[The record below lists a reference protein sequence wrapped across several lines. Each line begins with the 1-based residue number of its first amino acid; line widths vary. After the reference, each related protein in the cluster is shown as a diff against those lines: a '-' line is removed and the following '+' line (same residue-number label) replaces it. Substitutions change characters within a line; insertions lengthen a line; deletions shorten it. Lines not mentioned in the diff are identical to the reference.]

1 MRPYLFVTVESDMF
15 KGTYDIEVP
24 TYVRSGQLQKD
35 ISEVLTAYTGSYV
48 GCRKLYCNRLQ
59 KYLDAELTFEQLGV
73 WNGDVI
79 KLMN

>member
-15 KGTYDIEVP
+15 RGTYDIEVP
-24 TYVRSGQLQKD
+24 TYVRSGQLSKD

-48 GCRKLYCNRLQ
+48 RCTRLYCNRMG
-59 KYLDAELTFEQLGV
+59 KYLDTDATFEQIGI

-79 KLMN
+79 KLE

>member
-1 MRPYLFVTVESDMF
+1 MRSYLFVTVESEMF

-35 ISEVLTAYTGSYV
+35 ISEVLSAYTGSHV
-48 GCRKLYCNRLQ
+48 ECGKLYCNRME
-59 KYLDAELTFEQLGV
+59 KYLDPETTFEQIGI

-79 KLMN
+79 KLE